1 MKMALPDPTRLLAWG
16 FVLLGLSGVVLGAIR
31 PMGHR
36 PVQNLQAW
44 WTLRR
49 FHQAEVDQDLPAL
62 LDLGRAHLLH
72 TGQGDVLEFAAYRVG
87 YSASGPSFARLP
99 EDALYWAE
107 AGLAALE
114 EAQAELPDPWTGL
127 QTQAYILVERIFPLT
142 HRSECLEAAV
152 RALEDRL
159 AAGGGLNPVTMGLRD
174 LYLEFL
180 DTPKDD
186 RKVFLLKHLEREALG
201 SDQ

>member
-1 MKMALPDPTRLLAWG
+1 MKASLPDPVRLLAWG
-16 FVLLGLSGVVLGAIR
+16 FVLLGLSAVALGAIR

-62 LDLGRAHLLH
+62 LDLGRAHLH
-72 TGQGDVLEFAAYRVG
+72 QTGQGDVLEFAAYRVG
-87 YSASGPSFARLP
+87 YSASAPSFARLP

-107 AGLAALE
+107 AGLDALVQ
-114 EAQAELPDPWTGL
+114 AQPQLPDPWTSL
-127 QTQAYILVERIFPLT
+127 QSQAYILVERVFPLT
-142 HRSECLEAAV
+142 HQPEHLESAV
-152 RALEDRL
+152 QALEDRL
-159 AAGGGLNPVTMGLRD
+159 AAGGGLHPVTMGLRN
-174 LYLEFL
+174 LYQEFL
-180 DTPKDD
+180 GTPRSD

-201 SDQ
+201 SNQ